1 MNGGDE
7 TWFLGKEIN
16 GENGRD
22 KRKVLG
28 REKWTFDTLED
39 LGEAR
44 ERKTR
49 EKKKRKE
56 KKREQ
61 NPSQNNITLTKEGKS
76 CIPKSSHYQ
85 ITSEGPVRSLPSVF
99 NK

>member
-1 MNGGDE
+1 MRIRGI
-7 TWFLGKEIN
+7 K
-16 GENGRD
+16 GE
-22 KRKVLG
+22 VLG
-28 REKWTFDTLED
+28 RERDFCTLKD
-39 LGEAR
+39 PREAR
-44 ERKTR
+44 E
-49 EKKKRKE
+49 KKRKE

-85 ITSEGPVRSLPSVF
+85 ITFEGPVRSLPSVF